1 VSILIQAGNDVNA
14 YFALVANGD
23 VPLPRICPVCAGHLH
38 GHGWCHRQVVAAEEA
53 VELPV
58 RRVKCSACGQTHVC
72 LPHFLVPRRIFALP
86 VIEAQV
92 GTYLFTQ
99 RSLRQVAAD
108 GFGGEPPY
116 QRLWGWVQRLGAL
129 AGKVLEHLQAVLTS
143 LDPSGELSL
152 SLPVIALPTALADRK
167 TRTSQ
172 TRQRFLDAWRVLT
185 TTTRL
190 AAVAAAR
197 QIRGPQASGEYLAW
211 AGWVLAKERGPS
223 PLSSHT
229 AFA

>member
-14 YFALVANGD
+14 YFALVATGD
-23 VPLPRICPVCAGHLH
+23 VPLPRVCPACAGHLH
-38 GHGWCHRQVVAAEEA
+38 GHGWCHRQVAEAEEA
-53 VELPV
+53 VLLPV

-86 VIEAQV
+86 SIEAQV
-92 GTYLFTQ
+92 GTYLFTE
-99 RSLRQVAAD
+99 RSLRQVAAS
-108 GFGGEPPY
+108 GSVGEPPY

-129 AGKVLEHLQAVLTS
+129 AGKVLEHLQAVLAS
-143 LDPSGELSL
+143 LDLGGELSL
-152 SLPVIALPTALADRK
+152 SLPVIAPPTVLADRK
-167 TRTSQ
+167 TRTTH

-185 TTTRL
+185 TTARL

-197 QIRGPQASGEYLAW
+197 QIQGPQGPGEYLVW
-211 AGWVLAKERGPS
+211 AGWVLAKVQGPS
-223 PLSSHT
+223 PLSSHS